1 MFNIHD
7 LVSKTTKH
15 NRYRVQ
21 LERIAAKNS
30 STKEVEIA
38 VDGAIKNIDSKCH
51 SFVVYGEPQSGK
63 TEMMIALTAR
73 LLDHGFKIVIV
84 LLNDN
89 VQLLNQNLDRFR
101 RSNIDP
107 TPKNYTEVTDPAITI
122 GETEWVL
129 FSKKNSGDLRK
140 LIDKIGRVPRKVII
154 DDEADYATPN
164 AKINKGEKTKINK
177 LVEELIGNDGVY
189 IGVTATP
196 ARLDLNNTF
205 RNENEKWVDFPAH
218 PNYKG
223 QSTFFPTSIDEG
235 GLNFRLNLLPAT
247 DDTPKFIRAAL
258 FSFMVNVAHLNTK
271 INLDGEQR
279 YSMLVHTSGHTAD
292 HTKDY
297 EEVVKVF
304 NTLGKNDP
312 TDEKFKKYF
321 EDIYKLAEERYPGEG
336 HSIAQYIYDN
346 RGRNTIVVMN
356 SNADKKTVDYTSATN
371 PAALF
376 TVAIGGN
383 IVSRGVTFDNLL
395 SMFFTRDVKHKI
407 QQDTYIQRA
416 RMFGSRGK
424 YLSFFDLHIPEQ
436 LYLNW
441 HKCFVFHKL
450 SLDSI
455 RSGNGSP
462 VWLEDSKVAA
472 AASSSIDKTTVA
484 FDSGE
489 MSFEMF
495 DWTTDIE
502 AIIEDEK
509 KSATQKLHGLSA
521 RLGKDKVP
529 EFLLEWLKHFSPDG
543 EKSILFHK
551 AAQISDTYKSAD
563 VENLKRAR
571 GFMGSHEL
579 AKGKKEQ
586 PDAVHHFM
594 VFYNS
599 KGRARLFYKYD
610 GNIRFLKNLRQNI
623 YDKGI

>member
-7 LVSKTTKH
+7 LVTNTPKH
-15 NRYRVQ
+15 SRYRRQ
-21 LERIAAKNS
+21 LERITNKNGYTVNVEAA
-30 STKEVEIA
+30 VE
-38 VDGAIKNIDSKCH
+38 GSIKNIDSNCK
-51 SFVVYGEPQSGK
+51 SFVIYGEPQSGK

-73 LLDHGFKIVIV
+73 LLDHGFKIVVI

-89 VQLLNQNLDRFR
+89 VQLLTQNLERFR
-101 RSNIDP
+101 RSSIDP
-107 TPKNYTEVTDPAITI
+107 APKNYSEIIDPAITI
-122 GETEWVL
+122 GDREWVL
-129 FSKKNSGDLRK
+129 FCKKNSGDLRK
-140 LIDKIGRVPRKVII
+140 LIDKIGSSARKVIV

-177 LVEELIGNDGVY
+177 LVEELIGSDGVY

-218 PNYKG
+218 PYYKG
-223 QSTFFPTSIDEG
+223 QSTFFPTSIDG
-235 GLNFRLNLLPAT
+235 NTLNFRLNLLPDT
-247 DDTPKFIRAAL
+247 GDTPKYLREAL
-258 FSFMVNVAHLNTK
+258 FSFMVNVAHLNLK
-271 INLDGEQR
+271 INESEKE
-279 YSMLVHTSGHTAD
+279 YSMLIHTSGQTAD
-292 HTKDY
+292 HSKDY
-297 EEVVKVF
+297 EEAVKVF
-304 NTLGKNDP
+304 NVLGKNDP
-312 TDEKFKKYF
+312 DDEKFKKYF
-321 EDIYKLAEERYPGEG
+321 EDIYQIAEARYPGEG
-336 HSIAQYIYDN
+336 DEISKYIYDN
-346 RGRNTIVVMN
+346 RSRNTIIVMN

-371 PAALF
+371 PSTLF
-376 TVAIGGN
+376 TIAIGGN

-424 YLSFFDLHIPEQ
+424 YLPYFDLHIPEQ

-462 VWLEDSKVAA
+462 VWLEDSKVSA

-495 DWTTDIE
+495 NYDKDIE
-502 AIIEDEK
+502 NLVEDES
-509 KSATQKLHGLSA
+509 KSATVKLNTLA
-521 RLGKDKVP
+521 TRLGKDKVP
-529 EFLLEWLKHFSPDG
+529 DFIMEWLKHFSPDG
-543 EKSILFHK
+543 EKSILVHK
-551 AAQISDTYKSAD
+551 SSLISDDYKSAD

-571 GFMGSHEL
+571 GFMSSTEL
-579 AKGKKEQ
+579 NSKKKDQ
-586 PDAVHHFM
+586 PEAIHHFKI
-594 VFYNS
+594 FYNS
-599 KGRARLFYKYD
+599 KGKARLFYKYD
-610 GNIRFLKNLRQNI
+610 GNIRFVKNLKQKA
-623 YDKGI
+623 YDQGI

>member
-1 MFNIHD
+1 MFNVNN
-7 LVSKTTKH
+7 LVSNTQKH
-15 NRYRVQ
+15 SRYRRQ
-21 LERIAAKNS
+21 LERINNKNGY
-30 STKEVEIA
+30 TINIETAI
-38 VDGAIKNIDSKCH
+38 DGSIKNIESGCR

-73 LLDHGFKIVIV
+73 LLDHGFKIIII

-89 VQLLNQNLDRFR
+89 VQLLTQNLERFR
-101 RSNIDP
+101 RSSIDP
-107 TPKNYTEVTDPAITI
+107 APKNYTEIMDPAISI
-122 GETEWVL
+122 GDREWIL
-129 FSKKNSGDLRK
+129 FSKKNSGDLKK
-140 LIDKIGRVPRKVII
+140 LIDKIGNVHNKVII

-218 PNYKG
+218 PYYKG
-223 QSTFFPTSIDEG
+223 QSTFFPTSIDG
-235 GLNFRLNLLPAT
+235 NTLNFKLNLLPDT
-247 DDTPKFIRAAL
+247 DDNPKYLKEAL

-271 INLDGEQR
+271 INEGEKE
-279 YSMLVHTSGHTAD
+279 YAMLIHTSGQTAD
-292 HTKDY
+292 HTKDH
-297 EEVVKVF
+297 EGVVKVF
-304 NTLGKNDP
+304 NILGKNDP
-312 TDEKFKKYF
+312 DDEKFKKYF
-321 EDIYKLAEERYPGEG
+321 EELFRLAEERYPGEG
-336 HSIAQYIYDN
+336 NDITQYIYEN
-346 RGRNTIVVMN
+346 RNRNTIVVMN

-371 PAALF
+371 PSTPF
-376 TVAIGGN
+376 TIAIGGN

-424 YLSFFDLHIPEQ
+424 YLPYFDLHIPEQ

-455 RSGNGSP
+455 RTGNGSP
-462 VWLEDSKVAA
+462 VWLEDSKVSAT
-472 AASSSIDKTTVA
+472 ASSSIDKTTVA

-495 DWTTDIE
+495 DYDEAVENTVADDSKTSIE
-502 AIIEDEK
+502 
-509 KSATQKLHGLSA
+509 KLNSLA
-521 RLGKDKVP
+521 DQLGKERVP
-529 EFLLEWLKHFSPDG
+529 DFILEWLKHFSPDG
-543 EKSILFHK
+543 EKSVLIHK
-551 AAQISDTYKSAD
+551 PSFISDGYKSAD

-571 GFMGSHEL
+571 GFMSSTEL
-579 AKGKKEQ
+579 NREKKEQ
-586 PDAVHHFM
+586 PKAIHHFK

-599 KGRARLFYKYD
+599 KKKARLFYKYD
-610 GNIRFLKNLRQNI
+610 GNIRFVKNLKQNI
-623 YDKGI
+623 YDQGV